1 MKLVEKTIKI
11 FDIYFDAL
19 TYLCFL
25 AALYRHAAACCL
37 LPSPPRAAERCC
49 RCLTVDVV

>member
-1 MKLVEKTIKI
+1 MKIVEKTIKI

-25 AALYRHAAACCL
+25 AALSRLTPRHAAACCL
-37 LPSPPRAAERCC
+37 LPSPSS
-49 RCLTVDVV
+49 